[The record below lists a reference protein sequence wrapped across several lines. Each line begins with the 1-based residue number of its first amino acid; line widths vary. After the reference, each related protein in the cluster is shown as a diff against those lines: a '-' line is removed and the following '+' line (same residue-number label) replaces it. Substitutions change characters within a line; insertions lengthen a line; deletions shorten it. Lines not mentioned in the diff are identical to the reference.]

1 MSAATITQ
9 AHSKGLRHHISALV
23 ENVRGFATELF
34 AAHGGWLAPAA
45 KTAFQRAKPQ
55 AGKGLTAMEAGIEA
69 TAAGIHA
76 LANRAESHSPSLS
89 IELRY
94 IASRG

>member
-9 AHSKGLRHHISALV
+9 AQGQGLRHHISALV
-23 ENVRGFATELF
+23 ATARDFATELY
-34 AAHGGWLAPAA
+34 AAHGGWLAPV
-45 KTAFQRAKPQ
+45 KTGFRGAKPQ
-55 AGKGLTAMEAGIEA
+55 DADGMTAIEAGIEA

-76 LANRAESHSPSLS
+76 LAARAESHSPNLA

>member
-9 AHSKGLRHHISALV
+9 AHSKGVRHQISALV
-23 ENVRGFATELF
+23 ENVRAFATELF

-45 KTAFQRAKPQ
+45 KAAFQRAKQ
-55 AGKGLTAMEAGIEA
+55 QGDIEA